1 MYGYL
6 KDNIMA
12 VRPLGKKVLVAENK
26 RDNQTASGI
35 ILEGGQ
41 GLGESKTGTVI
52 AIGPEVT
59 QVQVG
64 DKILLD
70 WSKAQMATVDGAQRV
85 MILEDNIVAVLSADI
100 LADHEC

>member
-1 MYGYL
+1 
-6 KDNIMA
+6 MA

-41 GLGESKTGTVI
+41 GLGESKTGTVV

-64 DKILLD
+64 DKILLE
-70 WSKAQMATVDGAQRV
+70 WNKAAVTTVDGAQRV
-85 MILEDNIVAVLSADI
+85 VILEEFIVAVLES
-100 LADHEC
+100 E